1 MSRMKQLQALAKEAR
16 EKGDRDK
23 YEMIRGDIFKEFDF
37 DIGKFG
43 IGGAIK
49 KAATKSIMRTVGKLT
64 NREKKNKD
72 KKKKTILPKYL
83 KGKKFDDPDFYDLID
98 KNETMKKEKGGE
110 INMTKAHKWISI
122 LKDLTKL
129 INK

>member
-1 MSRMKQLQALAKEAR
+1 
-16 EKGDRDK
+16 
-23 YEMIRGDIFKEFDF
+23 

-49 KAATKSIMRTVGKLT
+49 KTATKSIMRTVGKLI

-98 KNETMKKEKGGE
+98 KNEPMKKAKGGE
-110 INMTKAHKWISI
+110 VRGFGKAVRGFNFKGVR
-122 LKDLTKL
+122 
-129 INK
+129 